1 MSKKIYIHEGGSLG
15 DFDFLYEVLE
25 RDQVIKLKKSN
36 CYYWKRRY
44 IGAFCKQ
51 RESTPTTYLYERL
64 KEYYIRPGSTLE
76 TALCQLVDW
85 AEREINKLGYK
96 LMPRD
101 EYDWMTIP
109 RARSG
114 KIEG

>member
-36 CYYWKRRY
+36 LDYWKRRY

-51 RESTPTTYLYERL
+51 KEVTPTTMLYEML
-64 KEYYIRPGSTLE
+64 KDHYIKPGSKLDD
-76 TALCQLVDW
+76 ALIALVDW

-96 LMPRD
+96 LMPR
-101 EYDWMTIP
+101 EE
-109 RARSG
+109 S
-114 KIEG
+114 